1 MIDIY
6 AHLTL
11 ILPAYIED
19 YKRRLHKCSKHTV
32 SEKKLLLT
40 TALKI
45 LNKVMMWMKASFASL
60 LLVALLH
67 STIAAPR

>member
-1 MIDIY
+1 MIY
-6 AHLTL
+6 AHSTL

-19 YKRRLHKCSKHTV
+19 YKRHLHNAPSIQSQGKYFLV
-32 SEKKLLLT
+32 T

-45 LNKVMMWMKASFASL
+45 LNKVMMWMKTSFASL

-67 STIAAPR
+67 STIAAPT

>member
-1 MIDIY
+1 MIY
-6 AHLTL
+6 AHSTL

-19 YKRRLHKCSKHTV
+19 YKDTYTNAPSIHSQGKYFLV
-32 SEKKLLLT
+32 T

-45 LNKVMMWMKASFASL
+45 LNKVMMWMKTSFSSL